1 MCYSFPLGSPDRGNR
16 TMADEALESFGITI
30 PLIEFHEIP
39 SRCSNSSGA
48 ENTPKED
55 SKAKEAAESKT
66 LDDGDDND
74 DLEENEKAKSITQ
87 PKKGKPRHP
96 HVVTRCVLNILSL
109 LYTTQSLL
117 YLISTQLRVVDETHL
132 FNRQAYNK
140 AHKRLK
146 ASNVRSFIFILWISI
161 E

>member
-1 MCYSFPLGSPDRGNR
+1 MCFSFPLGSPERGDR

-55 SKAKEAAESKT
+55 SKIKEVAEPKT
-66 LDDGDDND
+66 LDGDDDND
-74 DLEENEKAKSITQ
+74 DLGENEKAKPVTP
-87 PKKGKPRHP
+87 PKNGKPRHP

-109 LYTTQSLL
+109 LYDTIPL
-117 YLISTQLRVVDETHL
+117 
-132 FNRQAYNK
+132 
-140 AHKRLK
+140 
-146 ASNVRSFIFILWISI
+146 
-161 E
+161 